1 VFQNKSSECKS
12 KIRFASDE
20 VQVVDTQWLHGKEP
34 LLTVHFK
41 LGELDYHLN
50 TPMSGAYQVKNLA
63 GVIMVVDELKTMGY
77 SITTAHLTAGVNHV
91 KRNTGLRGRWE
102 KLGSTPSV
110 YCDTGHNEAGV
121 SEVLEMIRR
130 TSHQKLHLVW
140 GMVNDKDIRKI
151 LSMLPQ
157 NAQYYF
163 CNASIPRAMPAKQLQ
178 QEAAIFS
185 LSGLAFES
193 VRQAVSAAKR
203 QAGRHDLIVIGGST
217 FVVAEI

>member
-20 VQVVDTQWLHGKEP
+20 VHVIDTQWLQGDEP
-34 LLTVHFK
+34 LLKVHFK
-41 LGELDYHLN
+41 LDELDYHLN
-50 TPMSGAYQVKNLA
+50 TSMSGAYQVKNLA
-63 GVIMVVDELKTMGY
+63 GVIMAVDELKTMGY
-77 SITTAHLTAGVNHV
+77 SITTAHLIAGVNHV

-102 KLGSTPSV
+102 KLGSAPNV

-178 QEAAIFS
+178 QEAALFS
-185 LSGLAFES
+185 LSGLAFDS